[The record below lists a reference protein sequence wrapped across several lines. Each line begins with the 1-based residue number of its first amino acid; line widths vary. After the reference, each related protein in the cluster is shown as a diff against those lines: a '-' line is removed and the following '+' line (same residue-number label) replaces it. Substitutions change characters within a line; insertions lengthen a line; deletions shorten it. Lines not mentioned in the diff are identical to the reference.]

1 LKLDIRLVGSTTM
14 RDQQRVVIVPARYVE
29 AAVGRHI
36 SRRWALNSRFY
47 RAMKM
52 SRLINT
58 SGSRSHSQ
66 PSLPRLPAPR
76 LTLSLSL
83 SLPCRLLPAGETKEE
98 VSFVGCTDSA
108 CFFSLF
114 SLLGNNEIS
123 PWRDDRLKKNSKEVK
138 RFQLTILTKSP
149 RKKFFFIV

>member
-1 LKLDIRLVGSTTM
+1 MKLDIRLVGSTTM

-98 VSFVGCTDSA
+98 VFRLRVVRIPHVS
-108 CFFSLF
+108 SLF
-114 SLLGNNEIS
+114 S
-123 PWRDDRLKKNSKEVK
+123 RC
-138 RFQLTILTKSP
+138 
-149 RKKFFFIV
+149 